1 MKRSP
6 RKPFAVPLLLTA
18 VVIASLLVRP
28 APARAGLSFPAV
40 EYVMTTD
47 VVRLLRG
54 DYGLEFSSILNSRAS
69 WGVRLAMSRTLPG
82 STAVYPDGQRKWD
95 IGIRYRY
102 YPLGHSPHLLFLG
115 VGWDNR
121 IQDSLIIPQGELGLA
136 IHIKPASIMVIGSYG
151 YSVYLG
157 SKTGVKNE
165 WLKGIEARVGFCF

>member
-1 MKRSP
+1 MKSSP
-6 RKPFAVPLLLTA
+6 RKTAVPSLLLLA
-18 VVIASLLVRP
+18 ALAAALLVAP
-28 APARAGLSFPAV
+28 APARAGLSLQAV
-40 EYVMTTD
+40 EYVLTTD

-54 DYGLEFSSILNSRAS
+54 DYGLEFSSILTSRSS
-69 WGVRLAMSRTLPG
+69 WAVRLAMARTLPG
-82 STAVYPDGQRKWD
+82 SSEVYPDEQRKWD

-102 YPLGHSPHLLFLG
+102 FPLGHSPHLLFLG

-121 IQDSLIIPQGELGLA
+121 IQDSLVIPQGELGFA
-136 IHIKPASIMVIGSYG
+136 IHIKPASVMVIGSYG